1 VTFGTGGERRAQRS
15 LVAYEDM
22 GSGAPGHSSARPAR
36 EEGWTMKTPLR
47 AALAT
52 LAAVLLL
59 PLPGAAVSA
68 SSRGAETP
76 RASAYAGT
84 WHATTGQDKAMTFK
98 VNSRGR
104 VTYLRVAWVAGGGGC
119 EIGATSTL
127 RSLSAPINAHKR
139 FRVQSQMGNTS
150 LLVKGHMVT
159 KAKATGSLRVTV
171 VDTTGYG
178 CSGTAQTSW
187 TAHKGA

>member
-1 VTFGTGGERRAQRS
+1 MNTQVRA
-15 LVAYEDM
+15 
-22 GSGAPGHSSARPAR
+22 
-36 EEGWTMKTPLR
+36 T
-47 AALAT
+47 LAT
-52 LAAVLLL
+52 LATVLLL
-59 PLPGAAVSA
+59 PLSGTAAAAPDRATES
-68 SSRGAETP
+68 P

-84 WHATTGQDKAMTFK
+84 WHGTSGQDTAMTFR
-98 VNSRGR
+98 VSSRGR
-104 VTYLRVAWVAGGGGC
+104 VTYLQAAWVAGGGGC
-119 EIGATSTL
+119 EIEATSTL

-150 LLVKGHMVT
+150 LLVKGRMVT

>member
-1 VTFGTGGERRAQRS
+1 
-15 LVAYEDM
+15 
-22 GSGAPGHSSARPAR
+22 
-36 EEGWTMKTPLR
+36 MKTPLR

-68 SSRGAETP
+68 SSRAAETP

-84 WHATTGQDKAMTFK
+84 WHGTTGQDKAMTFR
-98 VNSRGR
+98 VNARGR
-104 VTYLRVAWVAGGGGC
+104 VTFMKFAWVAGGGGC
-119 EIGATSTL
+119 QFSATTTL

-139 FRVQSQMGNTS
+139 FKVQSEAANTS
-150 LLVKGHMVT
+150 ILVKGQMVT
-159 KAKATGSLRVTV
+159 KSKATGSLRVTV